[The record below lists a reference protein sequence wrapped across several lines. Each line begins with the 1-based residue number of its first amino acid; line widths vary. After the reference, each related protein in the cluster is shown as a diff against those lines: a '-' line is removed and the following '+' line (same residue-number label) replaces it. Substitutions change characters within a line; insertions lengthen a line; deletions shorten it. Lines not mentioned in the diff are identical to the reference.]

1 MDGQMNEQTQQKT
14 FKRNAVTLHK
24 EEENAQGTH
33 WNLQT
38 QHNGNYQLPMVLF
51 LVKAMLSVEISLV
64 PKLQVMAPETN
75 LTLPKPSQVV
85 LLSGPNSY
93 SRMYPRDG
101 FSRAYRHTYCE
112 GVSQGTPVNRKRWAL
127 PGR

>member
-1 MDGQMNEQTQQKT
+1 
-14 FKRNAVTLHK
+14 
-24 EEENAQGTH
+24 
-33 WNLQT
+33 
-38 QHNGNYQLPMVLF
+38 MVLF

-93 SRMYPRDG
+93 SRMYPRG
-101 FSRAYRHTYCE
+101 GLSRVYRHTYCG

-127 PGR
+127 PEC